1 MKDMIRIMGFLK
13 PYAGRMA
20 AALVLLLLSSGVM
33 LVQPRLTQWAV
44 DSGITAGSV
53 RTVILASL
61 AVLLS
66 AAAGSVLMY
75 SSGILLI
82 RASQGAGYDMRN
94 RLFTQVSS
102 FSFANFDR
110 FRTGELMVRL
120 NSDVNMVVM
129 FFRMGLFMM
138 IQAIFFL
145 VGAVV
150 LMFVTAPR
158 MAAVVAAVM
167 AGIFVVFLL
176 FSRVIRPL
184 FLKVREAL
192 DRLNNTLQENLA
204 GAKLVRAFSR
214 QVLEKEKFGSRNH
227 EFYALSLKVGVFI
240 GIAMPFL
247 MLVGN
252 LALLLVLR
260 MGGAAVGGVGIG
272 AAPAGASGPT
282 AMTLGELTAFSNYAM
297 MAVFPIV
304 MLAMVLNFLIM
315 ASASA
320 ARIAEV
326 LATSPGLAELPGA
339 VSLEELRGAIAFEN
353 VSFRYGEGEE
363 ALSGIDLEIRPGERI
378 GLIGTTGSGKST
390 LAALICRFYD
400 ASGGIVRLDG
410 RDVRALSFDT
420 VRGRTVL
427 VLQETVLFSGTIAEN
442 IRFGR
447 PEATTEEVHEAARLA
462 CAEEFIL
469 EKEKQWEEPVGE
481 RGMGLSGGQRQRVAI
496 ARAILARPDILI
508 LDDVTSAL
516 DLRTESRIIDNL
528 YGLPDRRT
536 TIVIS
541 QKISAVRRADR
552 IVVLDGG
559 RIQAVGAHE
568 ELLGTS
574 GIYREIHETQNAEA
588 SQAEAGA

>member
-1 MKDMIRIMGFLK
+1 VKEIIRIAAFLK

-20 AALVLLLLSSGVM
+20 AAVAMLLLSSAVM
-33 LVQPRLTQWAV
+33 LAQPRLTQWAV
-44 DSGITAGSV
+44 DSGITAGSI
-53 RTVILASL
+53 RTVLLASL

-66 AAAGSVLMY
+66 AAAGSVIMY
-75 SSGILLI
+75 LSGTLLI
-82 RASQGAGYDMRN
+82 RASQGAGYDIRN
-94 RLFTQVSS
+94 RLFARVAS

-129 FFRMGLFMM
+129 FFRMGLLMM
-138 IQAIFFL
+138 IQAVFFL
-145 VGAVV
+145 VGAVL
-150 LMFVTAPR
+150 LMFATNPR
-158 MAAVVAAVM
+158 LATVVAAVM
-167 AGIFVVFLL
+167 AGIFVLFVL

-184 FLKVREAL
+184 FMKVREAL

-214 QVLEKEKFGSRNH
+214 QGLEKEKFGRRNR
-227 EFYALSLKVGVFI
+227 EFYDLSLKVGVFI
-240 GIAMPFL
+240 GIIMPFL
-247 MLVGN
+247 MLVAN

-260 MGGAAVGGVGIG
+260 MGGAAVG
-272 AAPAGASGPT
+272 AAAGAGMS
-282 AMTLGELTAFSNYAM
+282 LGELTAFSNYAM

-320 ARIAEV
+320 GRISEV
-326 LATSPGLAELPGA
+326 LAAEPGLTEKPGA
-339 VSLEELRGAIAFEN
+339 ASPASLRGAIELEN
-353 VSFRYGEGEE
+353 ASFRYGEGEH
-363 ALSGIDLEIRPGERI
+363 ALHELSLSILPGERI

-390 LAALICRFYD
+390 LASLICRFYD
-400 ASGGIVRLDG
+400 VTQGTLRLDG
-410 RDVRALSFDT
+410 RDVRELSFDA

-447 PEATTEEVHEAARLA
+447 PEATMEEVREAARLA
-462 CAEEFIL
+462 GALEFIL
-469 EKEKQWEEPVGE
+469 DKQKQWEEPVGE
-481 RGMGLSGGQRQRVAI
+481 RGMGLSGGQRQRIAI

-508 LDDVTSAL
+508 LDDVSSAL
-516 DLRTESRIIDNL
+516 DLQTESRIIDNL
-528 YGLPDRRT
+528 YNLPERRT

-541 QKISAVRRADR
+541 QKVSAVQKADR

-559 RIQAVGAHE
+559 RLQAEGSHL
-568 ELLGTS
+568 ELLRTS
-574 GIYREIHETQNAEA
+574 PLYREIYETQSVEAE
-588 SQAEAGA
+588 EAGA

>member
-1 MKDMIRIMGFLK
+1 MKEIIRIMGFLK

-20 AALVLLLLSSGVM
+20 TALAMLLLSSAVM

-44 DSGITAGSV
+44 DAGITAGSV
-53 RTVILASL
+53 HTVILASL

-66 AAAGSVLMY
+66 AAVGSVIMY
-75 SSGILLI
+75 LSGTLLI
-82 RASQGAGYDMRN
+82 RASQGAGYDIRN
-94 RLFTQVSS
+94 RLFARVAS

-129 FFRMGLFMM
+129 FFRMGFFMM
-138 IQAIFFL
+138 VQAIFFL
-145 VGAVV
+145 IGAVV
-150 LMFVTAPR
+150 LMFATNPR
-158 MAAVVAAVM
+158 LATVVAAVM
-167 AGIFVVFLL
+167 GGIFILFVL

-184 FLKVREAL
+184 FLRVREAL

-214 QVLEKEKFGSRNH
+214 QELEKEKFGRRNRD
-227 EFYALSLKVGVFI
+227 FYALSLKVGVFI
-240 GIAMPFL
+240 GIIMPFL
-247 MLVGN
+247 MLVAN

-260 MGGAAVGGVGIG
+260 MGGAAVSGG
-272 AAPAGASGPT
+272 S
-282 AMTLGELTAFSNYAM
+282 MTLGQLTAFSNYAM

-320 ARIAEV
+320 GRISEV
-326 LATSPGLAELPGA
+326 LAVEPGLTEKPNAASPT
-339 VSLEELRGAIAFEN
+339 ELRGEIELEN
-353 VSFRYGEGEE
+353 VSFRYGEGEY
-363 ALSGIDLEIRPGERI
+363 ALCDINLRIRPGERI

-390 LAALICRFYD
+390 LASLICRFYD
-400 ASGGIVRLDG
+400 VNKGTLSLDG
-410 RDVRALSFDT
+410 RDVRELSFDT

-447 PEATTEEVHEAARLA
+447 PEATMEEVQEAARLA
-462 CAEEFIL
+462 GAEEFIL
-469 EKEKQWEEPVGE
+469 DKEKQWDEPVGE
-481 RGMGLSGGQRQRVAI
+481 RGMGLSGGQRQRIAI
-496 ARAILARPDILI
+496 ARAVLARPDILI

-516 DLRTESRIIDNL
+516 DLQTESRIIDNL
-528 YGLPDRRT
+528 YSLPERAT
-536 TIVIS
+536 IIVIS
-541 QKISAVRRADR
+541 QKISAVRKADR

-559 RIQAVGAHE
+559 RIQAVGSHA
-568 ELLGTS
+568 ELLRTS
-574 GIYREIHETQNAEA
+574 PLYREIHETQSVEAE
-588 SQAEAGA
+588 EVGA